1 MGQIERVDEKKC
13 TPIPLGCVGKVV
25 AQQVGVSHI
34 GARLGQI
41 VLAVAVEQQIVSFFI
56 EGYNASRVAV
66 IAHVSSRLASL
77 CASHKRVEPWR
88 EARSVGGV
96 IAVVLLRYECLD
108 AVDER
113 VGTLGVLSQ
122 TVEESLPQ
130 HVLVVSR
137 AVADL
142 VHATLYGLQ
151 SRRSECCNRI
161 VEPPQIAVFSRLVI
175 VLFRVASLQCNDNDH
190 HACCCSGLKQLLCCR
205 VHIFIVHVSVFK

>member
-1 MGQIERVDEKKC
+1 M
-13 TPIPLGCVGKVV
+13 
-25 AQQVGVSHI
+25 
-34 GARLGQI
+34 
-41 VLAVAVEQQIVSFFI
+41 LAVAVEQQIVSFFI

-77 CASHKRVEPWR
+77 CASHERVESWR
-88 EARSVGGV
+88 EARSVSGV

-108 AVDER
+108 TVDER

-137 AVADL
+137 AVIGL

-151 SRRSECCNRI
+151 SRWGECSNRV
-161 VEPPQIAVFSRLVI
+161 VEPSQIAVFSRLVI
-175 VLFRVASLQCNDNDH
+175 VLFRVASL
-190 HACCCSGLKQLLCCR
+190 
-205 VHIFIVHVSVFK
+205 